1 MKRLWFNQN
10 MPAKPIAP
18 QPLQGP
24 GIHGLLRGLPL
35 LITLLFT
42 LLAVTSVRAEA
53 PAALTFLG
61 AARTVGGSALLLETQ
76 QSKILIDFGM
86 IMGGETSGGNAV
98 RSFDP
103 ADIDY
108 VILTHAHSDH
118 AGRIPLLY
126 RRGFRGRVI
135 GTAATKSLI
144 KLTLAAGL
152 TYRDGNG
159 EVLFGPPDVEAVM
172 RNYLSLPYE
181 RRHKLD
187 GEVSIRLQDAGHILG
202 SAMIE
207 LWVGEGNS
215 GVKIVFTGDM
225 GNKGIPLLREPAV
238 VTEAD
243 FIVIEATYGTVWRE
257 TAGQEEAFAREISAT
272 LAAGGSVLIPAFTL
286 DRTQKALFTL
296 GRLKR
301 RGLIPATTPV
311 FADSSL
317 GGKITR
323 AYRRHANYLYPDV
336 QREMNTGQDPFRF
349 EGLQEVSGATAL
361 QAHAEISGA
370 IYVTSSGML
379 DHGNAPR
386 HLEKMAANPKNL
398 LVIVGWQAP
407 NTLGAALLAGRRRVA
422 IPLRDPQGSSG
433 ALPRKEID
441 IRMRVKRFEMFSNH
455 ADACQLLTWL
465 ARLPRTK
472 QVFVIHGDSDNTQR
486 LADIIGKNL
495 GFPAVAPER
504 GQRFFLSAGLAD
516 HRRRSGSSPC
526 AGLKKTT
533 MSEDK
538 DE

>member
-1 MKRLWFNQN
+1 M
-10 MPAKPIAP
+10 
-18 QPLQGP
+18 
-24 GIHGLLRGLPL
+24 PL
-35 LITLLFT
+35 LITLLVT
-42 LLAVTSVRAEA
+42 LLAVTPVRAEA
-53 PAALTFLG
+53 PAVLTFLG
-61 AARTVGGSALLLETQ
+61 AARTVGGSALLLETER
-76 QSKILIDFGM
+76 SKILIDFGLV
-86 IMGGETSGGNAV
+86 IDGENTGGNAV
-98 RSFDP
+98 LSFDP
-103 ADIDY
+103 AAIDY

-144 KLTLAAGL
+144 NLTLAAGL
-152 TYRDGNG
+152 TYGDGNG
-159 EVLFGPPDVEAVM
+159 DDLFGPPDVEAVM

-181 RRHKLD
+181 RRHKLN

-202 SAMIE
+202 SAMVE
-207 LWVGEGNS
+207 LWVGEGNNC
-215 GVKIVFTGDM
+215 VKIVFTGDM

-238 VTEAD
+238 LTEGD

-257 TAGQEEAFAREISAT
+257 TAGQEEAFARELSST

-286 DRTQKALFTL
+286 DRTQKVLFTL

-317 GGKITR
+317 GRKITR
-323 AYRRHANYLYPDV
+323 AYRRHGNYLHPDR
-336 QREMNTGQDPFRF
+336 QREMNAGRDPFRF
-349 EGLQEVSGATAL
+349 EGLQEVNGATAL
-361 QAHAEISGA
+361 QAHAEIRGA

-379 DHGNAPR
+379 EHGNAPR
-386 HLEKMAANPKNL
+386 HLEKMAADPKNL
-398 LVIVGWQAP
+398 LAIVGWQAP

-422 IPLRDPQGSSG
+422 IPLREPQGDSG
-433 ALPRKEID
+433 ALPRKETD

-465 ARLPRTK
+465 ARFPRTK
-472 QVFVIHGDSDNTQR
+472 QVFVIHGDSDNTRR
-486 LADIIGKNL
+486 LAAMIVKNL
-495 GFPAVAPER
+495 GFPAVAPEH
-504 GQRFFLSAGLAD
+504 GQRFFLNPGLAD
-516 HRRRSGSSPC
+516 HRRRSGAAPC

-533 MSEDK
+533 GSEDK